1 VDPVCESTRPRITS
15 ATMRRP
21 RSLRRPDPRRP
32 RAIARRISGPASR
45 ISRTAASPARRRA
58 GIPVVLGACLAVC
71 LTACASVDT
80 GYSPSGTTDVY
91 HATTMYSVN
100 GPYAAGTARYTM
112 PDGDQIQV
120 WYPVAPSAVVGKPTY
135 TYTLKSWLP
144 ASLAD
149 NPVLTNLPD
158 AVPTDS
164 YLDAP
169 IDPDT
174 AASGDPHGEYPVVL
188 FNEGFGSYPEQ
199 STFLTDHLATWGF
212 VVAAPNDPT
221 TDLEA
226 VLTGKATPSV
236 AADMPYLDAALAYL
250 QTEAHTRGSRFDHL
264 LDFTKVGVVGH
275 SLGGGA
281 AITMARNPLVKTYA
295 ALAPAPGTVPT
306 THKPGLVMYGTA
318 DTIVPPS
325 SVQSLYA
332 RLPTPKRLIAI
343 DGAGHN
349 VFDDICTIHRG
360 THRLVSELRKLASA
374 GGSLTQ
380 LATLA
385 TNGCFAPDLNPRLAW
400 PLIEQAVTAQM
411 RYGLGINHTSA
422 GLSAELD
429 HAFPGVTATYS
440 QDL

>member
-1 VDPVCESTRPRITS
+1 
-15 ATMRRP
+15 MRRP
-21 RSLRRPDPRRP
+21 RSLRHPDPTRP
-32 RAIARRISGPASR
+32 RAISSR
-45 ISRTAASPARRRA
+45 IPHIPRIPTGPVRRRS
-58 GIPVVLGACLAVC
+58 GIPLVLGACLAVC
-71 LTACASVDT
+71 LTACAPVDT

-120 WYPVAPSAVVGKPTY
+120 WYPVAPSAVVGKATY
-135 TYTLKSWLP
+135 TYTIKSWLP

-149 NPVLTNLPD
+149 NPVLAKLPD

-169 IDPDT
+169 IDTST
-174 AASGDPHGEYPVVL
+174 AASGDPAGKYPVVL
-188 FNEGFGSYPEQ
+188 FNEGFGSYPQQ

-212 VVAAPNDPT
+212 VVAAPNDPS

-236 AADMPYLDAALAYL
+236 AADLPYLDAALAYL
-250 QTEAHTRGSRFDHL
+250 QTQARTPGSRFYHL

-281 AITMARNPLVKTYA
+281 AITMAGNPLVKTYA
-295 ALAPAPGTVPT
+295 ALAPAPGSVPT

-318 DTIVPPS
+318 DTIVPPP
-325 SVQSLYA
+325 SVRSLYA

-349 VFDDICTIHRG
+349 VFDDICTIHSG
-360 THRLVSELRKLASA
+360 THRLASDLRALGSA
-374 GGSLTQ
+374 GGG
-380 LATLA
+380 LAELSTLA
-385 TNGCFAPDLNPRLAW
+385 TNGCFAPDVDPTLAW

-411 RYGLGINHTSA
+411 RYGLGIDHTSA
-422 GLSAELD
+422 GLSAGLD

-440 QDL
+440 QDP